1 MYVDKAI
8 KMIYFKSFLLFSY
21 LIFKNIFPCFL
32 LYVIFECL
40 FLSFIVCNF

>member
-1 MYVDKAI
+1 MYVDIAI

-32 LYVIFECL
+32 LYI
-40 FLSFIVCNF
+40 CNFQMSFFVFYCV